1 MSDEI
6 VIHEDKEEY
15 DYHLITPKKI
25 YMISY
30 IALFYQKETSKSL
43 KISKI
48 PEESLKNYVT
58 TKNDKKQDI
67 LKSKFDEKF
76 LIDTD
81 LFF

>member
-1 MSDEI
+1 M
-6 VIHEDKEEY
+6 
-15 DYHLITPKKI
+15 IT
-25 YMISY
+25 Y

-48 PEESLKNYVT
+48 PEESLKKYVT

-81 LFF
+81 LFFYENLSLIQQK

>member
-1 MSDEI
+1 M
-6 VIHEDKEEY
+6 
-15 DYHLITPKKI
+15 IT
-25 YMISY
+25 Y

-48 PEESLKNYVT
+48 PEESLKKYVT

-76 LIDTD
+76 LIDTIYF
-81 LFF
+81 L

>member
-1 MSDEI
+1 
-6 VIHEDKEEY
+6 
-15 DYHLITPKKI
+15 
-25 YMISY
+25 MISY

-81 LFF
+81 LFFYENLSLIQQK

>member
-1 MSDEI
+1 
-6 VIHEDKEEY
+6 
-15 DYHLITPKKI
+15 
-25 YMISY
+25 MISY

-48 PEESLKNYVT
+48 PEESLKKYVT

-81 LFF
+81 LFFYENLSLIQQK